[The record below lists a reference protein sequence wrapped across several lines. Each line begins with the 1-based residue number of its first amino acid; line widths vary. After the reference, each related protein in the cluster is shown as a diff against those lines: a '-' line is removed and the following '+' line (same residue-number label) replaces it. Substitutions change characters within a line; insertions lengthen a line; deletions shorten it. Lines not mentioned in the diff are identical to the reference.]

1 MANKNEIVHEVFPV
15 TGMMCAVCAG
25 TVKKTISECTGVIGV
40 DVNFATNSATIDWNP
55 ELTSP
60 YEIAGAVKDAGY
72 EMIVSDSEAN
82 AIEEKERQEEQA
94 YRSMRRK
101 VLVAWLITIPL
112 CILCMS
118 HIHFPCARWVY
129 MAMTL
134 AVMVYCGGGFY
145 RRGVKA
151 LMAKA
156 PNMDSLVAISTAVS
170 FLFSVFNTI
179 WPEVLTSRDISAEVY
194 YEGAAMIIAFV
205 LTGKMMEMRS
215 RHSTGLAIRAL
226 MGLQPDE
233 ALLELGDGETR
244 KVSVS
249 QIKTG
254 DILIVRQGDKIPV
267 DGIVDSGNA
276 TADESM
282 LTGESIGVEK
292 AAGDKV
298 SAGTILSAG
307 SIRIMATEVGADTEL
322 SRIIRAVKE
331 AQGSKAPVQKLVD
344 RVASIFVPA
353 VMAISL
359 ITFCVW
365 MTVGREYLPIAFVCA
380 VSVLVIAC
388 PCALGLATPM
398 AVMVGIGRGARAGIL
413 IKDAS
418 ALEMLAKT
426 DTLLIDKTGTLTRGK
441 PRMTDLLWSSA
452 IEDKDKTAILSA
464 IYGAENE
471 SIHPLA
477 AAISE
482 GLQELGAAPIKPSVY
497 EYMPGRGIHCVSG
510 GVIYDI
516 GSSSLAERSGDPVF
530 LKRVD
535 SLLEQGAGVVAA
547 TADGV
552 PAVAFAVQDEIRD
565 DAVGALKELNR
576 LGIDVELLTGDREV
590 TARHVA
596 DVAGIRSVTAD
607 TLPQMKQDRVEELQ
621 REGHIVAM
629 AGDGINDSQA
639 LAAADVSVAMG
650 GGSDIAID
658 VAKITLVGGRLAS
671 LPGAVKLSKATLR
684 IIRENLFWAFIY
696 NVTGIPLAAGVL
708 YKAGFLLSP
717 MFASAAMAL
726 SSLCVVANS
735 LRLSRLQPASLRII
749 H

>member
-1 MANKNEIVHEVFPV
+1 MANKNEIRHEIFPV

-25 TVKKTISECTGVIGV
+25 TVKKTISECTGVTDV

-55 ELTSP
+55 SLTSP
-60 YEIAGAVKDAGY
+60 ARIAEAVKDAGY
-72 EMIVSDSEAN
+72 EMIVSESEAK
-82 AIEEKERQEEQA
+82 AVEEKERQEEQA
-94 YRSMRRK
+94 YRTMKLK
-101 VLVAWLITIPL
+101 VIVAWIITIPL
-112 CILCMS
+112 CILCML
-118 HIHFPCARWVY
+118 HIHFPADNWIF

-134 AVMVYCGGGFY
+134 AVMAYCGVGFY
-145 RRGVKA
+145 RRGIKA
-151 LMAKA
+151 LIAKA
-156 PNMDSLVAISTAVS
+156 PNMDSLVAISTIVS

-179 WPEVLTSRDISAEVY
+179 APEVLTSRAISADVY

-233 ALLELGDGETR
+233 ALLELADGNTR
-244 KVSVS
+244 RVPVSEIKV
-249 QIKTG
+249 G
-254 DILIVRQGDKIPV
+254 DILVVRQGDKIPV
-267 DGIVDSGNA
+267 DGIVEAGNA
-276 TADESM
+276 IVDESM
-282 LTGESIGVEK
+282 LTGESIGIEK
-292 AAGDKV
+292 TRGDKV
-298 SAGTILSAG
+298 SAGTILNAG
-307 SIRIMATEVGADTEL
+307 SIKVKASKVGADTEL

-344 RVASIFVPA
+344 RVAAIFVPT
-353 VMAISL
+353 VMVISL

-365 MTVGREYLPIAFVCA
+365 MAMGRGYLPIAFVCA

-398 AVMVGIGRGARAGIL
+398 AVMVGIGRGARSGIL

-418 ALEMLAKT
+418 ALELLAKT
-426 DTLLIDKTGTLTRGK
+426 DTLLIDKTGTLTLGK
-441 PRMTDLLWSSA
+441 PRMTDICWSSDV
-452 IEDKDKTAILSA
+452 EESGKNAILAA
-464 IYGAENE
+464 IYGAEKE

-482 GLQELGAAPIKPSVY
+482 GIEKLKITPIAPSEY
-497 EYMPGRGIHCVSG
+497 EYIAGVGINCVTDG
-510 GVIYDI
+510 IKYNI
-516 GSSSLAERSGDPVF
+516 GSSSIADNSYDSQF
-530 LKRVD
+530 LEKID
-535 SLLEQGAGVVAA
+535 LWLEQGAGVVAV
-547 TADGV
+547 TVDGI
-552 PAVAFAVQDEIRD
+552 PAVAFAVMDEIRP
-565 DAVGALKELNR
+565 DAVDTIKELNK
-576 LGIDVELLTGDREV
+576 LGINVELLTGDREA
-590 TARHVA
+590 TAQHIA
-596 DVAGIRSVTAD
+596 DIAGIRTVTAD

-621 REGHIVAM
+621 RDGHVVAM

-639 LAAADVSVAMG
+639 LATADVSIAMG

-658 VAKITLVGGRLAS
+658 VAKITIVGGKLSS

-696 NVTGIPLAAGVL
+696 NVIGIPLAAGVL

-735 LRLSRLQPASLRII
+735 LRLNKGVR